1 MTRWTVEFDR
11 RGKKDFLAIKDMRL
25 ARRIWVAIEGLAD
38 DPRPPG
44 CRKLEGR
51 ENEWRVRVGTWR
63 VIYQIE
69 EERVVVLVVR
79 VAPRGG
85 GVLVGGEWSV
95 STHPT
100 LTDG

>member
-11 RGKKDFLAIKDMRL
+11 RGKKDFLGIKDMRL
-25 ARRIWVAIEGLAD
+25 ARRIREAIEALAD

-63 VIYQIE
+63 VVYRIE
-69 EERVVVLVVR
+69 EDRVVVLVVR
-79 VAPRGG
+79 VAPRGE
-85 GVLVGGEWSV
+85 VYW
-95 STHPT
+95 
-100 LTDG
+100 

>member
-1 MTRWTVEFDR
+1 MTLWTVEFDR

-25 ARRIWVAIEGLAD
+25 ARRIQAAIYALAD

-51 ENEWRVRVGTWR
+51 ENEWRIRVGTWR

-69 EERVVVLVVR
+69 EDRVVVLIVR
-79 VAPRGG
+79 VAPRGE
-85 GVLVGGEWSV
+85 VYW
-95 STHPT
+95 
-100 LTDG
+100 

>member
-1 MTRWTVEFDR
+1 MTRWTVEFDQ

-25 ARRIWVAIEGLAD
+25 ARRIRAAIEALAE

-69 EERVVVLVVR
+69 EDRVVVLVIR
-79 VAPRGG
+79 VAPRGE
-85 GVLVGGEWSV
+85 VYW
-95 STHPT
+95 
-100 LTDG
+100 

>member
-25 ARRIWVAIEGLAD
+25 ARRIREAIYALAD

-69 EERVVVLVVR
+69 EDRVMVLVVR
-79 VAPRGG
+79 VAPRGE
-85 GVLVGGEWSV
+85 VYW
-95 STHPT
+95 
-100 LTDG
+100 

>member
-1 MTRWTVEFDR
+1 MTHWTVEFDR
-11 RGKKDFLAIKDMRL
+11 RGRKEFLAIKDLRL
-25 ARRIWVAIEGLAD
+25 ARRIREAIEALAD

-69 EERVVVLVVR
+69 EDRVVVLIVR
-79 VAPRGG
+79 VAPRGE
-85 GVLVGGEWSV
+85 VYW
-95 STHPT
+95 
-100 LTDG
+100 

>member
-1 MTRWTVEFDR
+1 
-11 RGKKDFLAIKDMRL
+11 MRL
-25 ARRIWVAIEGLAD
+25 ARRIREAIVALAD

-69 EERVVVLVVR
+69 EDRVVVLIVR
-79 VAPRGG
+79 VAPRGK
-85 GVLVGGEWSV
+85 VYW
-95 STHPT
+95 
-100 LTDG
+100 

>member
-1 MTRWTVEFDR
+1 MTRRTVEFDR
-11 RGKKDFLAIKDMRL
+11 RGKKEFLAIKDMRL
-25 ARRIWVAIEGLAD
+25 ARRIRDAILRLAD

-69 EERVVVLVVR
+69 EDRVVVLVVR
-79 VAPRGG
+79 VAPRGE
-85 GVLVGGEWSV
+85 VYW
-95 STHPT
+95 
-100 LTDG
+100 

>member
-11 RGKKDFLAIKDMRL
+11 RRKKDFLAIKDMRL
-25 ARRIWVAIEGLAD
+25 ARRIQAAVYALAD

-51 ENEWRVRVGTWR
+51 ENEWLVRVGTWR

-69 EERVVVLVVR
+69 EDRVVVLIVR
-79 VAPRGG
+79 VAPRGE
-85 GVLVGGEWSV
+85 VYW
-95 STHPT
+95 
-100 LTDG
+100 

>member
-11 RGKKDFLAIKDMRL
+11 RGKKDFLSIKDMRL
-25 ARRIWVAIEGLAD
+25 ARRIREAIEALAD

-51 ENEWRVRVGTWR
+51 EIEWRVRVGTWR

-69 EERVVVLVVR
+69 EDRVVVLVVR
-79 VAPRGG
+79 VAPRGE
-85 GVLVGGEWSV
+85 VYW
-95 STHPT
+95 
-100 LTDG
+100 

>member
-1 MTRWTVEFDR
+1 MTRWKVEFDR

-25 ARRIWVAIEGLAD
+25 ARRIRGAIEALAE

-51 ENEWRVRVGTWR
+51 ENAWRVRVGTLR

-69 EERVVVLVVR
+69 EERLVVLVVR
-79 VAPRGG
+79 VAPK
-85 GVLVGGEWSV
+85 GEVYW
-95 STHPT
+95 
-100 LTDG
+100 

>member
-1 MTRWTVEFDR
+1 MTLWTVEFDR
-11 RGKKDFLAIKDMRL
+11 RGRKEFLAIKDMRL
-25 ARRIWVAIEGLAD
+25 ARRIRGAIEALAE

-79 VAPRGG
+79 VAPRGE
-85 GVLVGGEWSV
+85 VYW
-95 STHPT
+95 
-100 LTDG
+100 

>member
-1 MTRWTVEFDR
+1 MKRWTIEFDR
-11 RGKKDFLAIKDMRL
+11 RGKKEFLAIKDLRL
-25 ARRIWVAIEGLAD
+25 ARRIQAAIYALTD

-63 VIYQIE
+63 VVYVIE
-69 EERVVVLVVR
+69 EERVVLLVVR

-85 GVLVGGEWSV
+85 VCW
-95 STHPT
+95 
-100 LTDG
+100 

>member
-1 MTRWTVEFDR
+1 MTRWTIEFDR
-11 RGKKDFLAIKDMRL
+11 RGKKDFQAITDVRL
-25 ARRIWVAIEGLAD
+25 ARRIREAILALAD

-69 EERVVVLVVR
+69 EDRVVVLVVR
-79 VAPRGG
+79 VAPRGE
-85 GVLVGGEWSV
+85 VYW
-95 STHPT
+95 
-100 LTDG
+100 

>member
-1 MTRWTVEFDR
+1 MTRWTVKFDR

-25 ARRIWVAIEGLAD
+25 ARRIRGAIHALAD

-51 ENEWRVRVGTWR
+51 ETEWRVRVWTWR

-69 EERVVVLVVR
+69 EDRVVVLVVR
-79 VAPRGG
+79 VAPRGE
-85 GVLVGGEWSV
+85 VYW
-95 STHPT
+95 
-100 LTDG
+100 

>member
-11 RGKKDFLAIKDMRL
+11 RGRKEFLAIKDLRL
-25 ARRIWVAIEGLAD
+25 ARRIRAAIEALAE

-63 VIYQIE
+63 LIYRIE
-69 EERVVVLVVR
+69 EERVVVLAVR
-79 VAPRGG
+79 VAPRG
-85 GVLVGGEWSV
+85 EV
-95 STHPT
+95 SW
-100 LTDG
+100 

>member
-1 MTRWTVEFDR
+1 MTRRTVEFDR
-11 RGKKDFLAIKDMRL
+11 RGKKEFLAIKDMCL
-25 ARRIWVAIEGLAD
+25 ARRIRDAILRRAD

-69 EERVVVLVVR
+69 EDRVVVLVVR
-79 VAPRGG
+79 VAPRGE
-85 GVLVGGEWSV
+85 VYW
-95 STHPT
+95 
-100 LTDG
+100 